1 MGQRVLLPEAAWSE
15 TSAVDLRPGDEIALG
30 RILEKSWGGPLG
42 LDAWRLIVEG
52 LVRPVWLASDQFL
65 LARPTRVGPSAPIIA
80 GVFGGAS
87 GSDPERVRTRLA
99 AVNWARHHVALQRA
113 RR

>member
-52 LVRPVWLASDQFL
+52 LVRPVWLAINSFSRD
-65 LARPTRVGPSAPIIA
+65 RP
-80 GVFGGAS
+80 AS
-87 GSDPERVRTRLA
+87 VP
-99 AVNWARHHVALQRA
+99 A